1 MFPGMFMRKPDKAE
15 ALKQLKSHVAMFGA
29 WVVVL
34 RVTPYVLHYL
44 SNEKDELKLDLEM
57 RGCLEFINVELRANV
72 SIEQRRETS
81 SLGLVLE
88 AYGDEW
94 VK

>member
-34 RVTPYVLHYL
+34 P
-44 SNEKDELKLDLEM
+44 
-57 RGCLEFINVELRANV
+57 
-72 SIEQRRETS
+72 
-81 SLGLVLE
+81 VLE
-88 AYGDEW
+88 ETNSVEMNTSVRASIYFLSFSFSWKVCEGEEGMGTMPLLHFDDL
-94 VK
+94 

>member
-34 RVTPYVLHYL
+34 RVTPCVLHYL
-44 SNEKDELKLDLEM
+44 SDEKDELKL
-57 RGCLEFINVELRANV
+57 EF
-72 SIEQRRETS
+72 
-81 SLGLVLE
+81 
-88 AYGDEW
+88 
-94 VK
+94 

>member
-1 MFPGMFMRKPDKAE
+1 
-15 ALKQLKSHVAMFGA
+15 
-29 WVVVL
+29 
-34 RVTPYVLHYL
+34 
-44 SNEKDELKLDLEM
+44 M
-57 RGCLEFINVELRANV
+57 RGCIEFINVELRANV